1 MAVNVSAT
9 VLHDPRFVDMVDEAL
24 ATSGADA
31 TKLVLEVTEQAAMIQ
46 PEVSLGAMRALRTRG
61 IGFSIDDFGTGQSS
75 LTYLH
80 LLPVQEVKIDRS
92 FVARL
97 VEGSPEAAIA
107 RSVVDLAHNLG
118 MTALAEGIE
127 DESALELLRSYGCDL
142 GQGWH
147 LGRPMPGSEVA
158 GWRAAALRR

>member
-9 VLHDPRFVDMVDEAL
+9 VLHDPRFVDIVDEAL
-24 ATSGADA
+24 TTSGADP
-31 TKLVLEVTEQAAMIQ
+31 TRLVLEVTEQAAMIQ
-46 PEVSLGAMRALRTRG
+46 PEVSLEAMSALRARG

-75 LTYLH
+75 LTYLR

-92 FVARL
+92 FISQLA
-97 VEGSPEAAIA
+97 EGMPEAVIA

-118 MTALAEGIE
+118 MTAVGEGIE
-127 DESALELLRSYGCDL
+127 TEAALAMLRSYRCDL

-147 LGRPMPGSEVA
+147 LGRPLPASEVA
-158 GWRAAALRR
+158 TWDGDGR